1 MRVIEVTTAGVKYPV
16 KFGFNAYADLCDLTG
31 LSINDLQ
38 KFGDKISP
46 GVARD
51 LVWCGLKHGA
61 RVKDEKFT
69 LSRED
74 IGDMMDDD
82 PEFAGKV
89 FQAFADSQPQAGKAA
104 NKNPSTPEEKKKN
117 P

>member
-1 MRVIEVTTAGVKYPV
+1 MRVLEVKTGGVAYPV

-31 LSINDLQ
+31 LTINDLQ
-38 KFGDKISP
+38 KFGESISP

-61 RVKDEKFT
+61 RVKKQKFS

-74 IGDMMDDD
+74 VGDMMDDD

-89 FQAFADSQPQAGKAA
+89 FQAFADSQPKAEEGSKTDKGEGKQ
-104 NKNPSTPEEKKKN
+104 KP
-117 P
+117 